1 MTTNVRCQE
10 DAQATGSICV
20 YLLVVSLVP
29 LLNKHIMQGLLGAPA
44 FPYPL
49 TLTAVITSVASCLLV
64 LLSAVKHACCD
75 RGSHASWVL
84 GPHLAFKLRA
94 VAPVGLLFGVKGGLS
109 NWGLALADVPTH
121 SLLMATDLVWAC
133 LFARIING
141 ERPSGPRLAAV
152 SGVAVGGFL
161 VALGAVAPSQGEVPR
176 MSSFGLLINL
186 LGPAVSG
193 LIISTIRRAAQRVC
207 LDEDSPVRSSVS
219 SLEMAALK
227 MTVAVCLAL
236 PLALVLEDAELG
248 AGIPPRL
255 ACSLLLAAALV
266 GALHVDVFLMAKLTS
281 ALSVGVAGQVKVVP
295 MWLLAVGLGGDF
307 RHSALSMS
315 GAALCLLSSAAW
327 AWHRGGAPLQPDDV
341 RRSPML

>member
-1 MTTNVRCQE
+1 M

-49 TLTAVITSVASCLLV
+49 TLTAVTTSVASCLLV
-64 LLSAVKHACCD
+64 LLSAIRHACCD

-152 SGVAVGGFL
+152 S
-161 VALGAVAPSQGEVPR
+161 R
-176 MSSFGLLINL
+176 MRLHL
-186 LGPAVSG
+186 PY
-193 LIISTIRRAAQRVC
+193 RAARRLSFYIHKKNTHPNAHGIIAQATHR
-207 LDEDSPVRSSVS
+207 R
-219 SLEMAALK
+219 
-227 MTVAVCLAL
+227 
-236 PLALVLEDAELG
+236 PLHG
-248 AGIPPRL
+248 
-255 ACSLLLAAALV
+255 
-266 GALHVDVFLMAKLTS
+266 
-281 ALSVGVAGQVKVVP
+281 
-295 MWLLAVGLGGDF
+295 
-307 RHSALSMS
+307 
-315 GAALCLLSSAAW
+315 
-327 AWHRGGAPLQPDDV
+327 
-341 RRSPML
+341 

>member
-1 MTTNVRCQE
+1 MTADVRCQE

-49 TLTAVITSVASCLLV
+49 TLTAVTTSVASCLLV

-133 LFARIING
+133 LFARIIN
-141 ERPSGPRLAAV
+141 
-152 SGVAVGGFL
+152 VGGFL

-207 LDEDSPVRSSVS
+207 LDEDSPVRSSIS

-255 ACSLLLAAALV
+255 ACSLLLAGALV
-266 GALHVDVFLMAKLTS
+266 SALHVSVFLMAKLTS

-295 MWLLAVGLGGDF
+295 MWLFAIALGGEF